1 MTDLFAL
8 IIIGS
13 TCYFAVLSRN
23 YNYVDNSALMGL
35 AISYSFQITIIL
47 SFTLKMI
54 ADTESQMNAIVRML
68 QYIEG
73 NPEEKTWNVLEEEK
87 KQK

>member
-1 MTDLFAL
+1 
-8 IIIGS
+8 
-13 TCYFAVLSRN
+13 
-23 YNYVDNSALMGL
+23 
-35 AISYSFQITIIL
+35 
-47 SFTLKMI
+47 MI